1 MIELEALVDM
11 PWKSLKKGD
20 RYSVPDLIGL
30 ARSEIKLKQA
40 SVVGSAPAAE
50 PAVAMAEVE
59 AEDAE
64 SPGADAPVDESP
76 RRRRRRRN
84 I

>member
-40 SVVGSAPAAE
+40 SVVGSVPAAE
-50 PAVAMAEVE
+50 PAVAVE
-59 AEDAE
+59 EAQDAE
-64 SPGADAPVDESP
+64 SPEADAPVDESP